1 MSRMRHP
8 PAVPPALLTI
18 LQRQDD
24 AVTREQALS
33 AGLSIR
39 QMRTLLGHGW
49 TRPIR
54 EVLVA
59 PNPRDP
65 FRTSLRAGLLTYPAG
80 GIARISAARLHQ
92 LAGLPRWTPD
102 ELPDLLLP
110 RGRTY
115 DGRAGVQLR
124 SGLQPHESATRLGF
138 RVTTLDRTV
147 GDMAALLSLDDLV
160 CLVDSALRQHWQPS
174 DPRPKLRTALALAD
188 GLSESTFETL
198 IRLLLVRDGIAPEA
212 LQHRVFDLNGRE
224 VARVD
229 MAWPTLKLALEAD
242 GREHHDTPKALYR
255 DRIRGNDLA
264 AEGWTVLRF
273 TWADL
278 MRDPQAIVHRVMEA
292 LNRLAAVKRA
302 A

>member
-8 PAVPPALLTI
+8 PPVPPALLKI

-39 QMRTLLGHGW
+39 QLRTLLGHGW

-80 GIARISAARLHQ
+80 GIARTSAARLHQ

-115 DGRAGVQLR
+115 DGRAGVRLR
-124 SGLQPHESATRLGF
+124 SGLHPHQATTRLGF

-147 GDMAALLSLDDLV
+147 GDMAGLLSLDDLI
-160 CLVDSALRQHWQPS
+160 CLVDSALSQRWLPI

-198 IRLLLVRDGIAPEA
+198 IRLLLVRGGIAPEA
-212 LQHRVFDLNGRE
+212 LQHRVFDRN
-224 VARVD
+224 
-229 MAWPTLKLALEAD
+229 

-278 MRDPQAIVHRVMEA
+278 MRDPQAIVHRVREA